1 MNKLWTWFTVVGGL
15 DTQIFLCHFILLCF
29 CLLSFSMTGFH
40 NFDEKYYSNFSLTN
54 SYLWGTASAIFVF
67 WSFGLFGKF
76 SGRAGF
82 CIFSNFCIFVFR
94 FVGHC
99 RGRTGF
105 WDVCNFYI
113 FVFRSVW
120 EIAVRERGFAT
131 LYFCFSVCLGNCRGR
146 AGCGGSR
153 ETDTGSS
160 TRLFLCRGPVCKKY
174 RSRLYLSDIS
184 YKNIVCNCN
193 LNWKLYNV

>member
-1 MNKLWTWFTVVGGL
+1 MNKLRTWFTVVGGL

-99 RGRTGF
+99 RGRAGF
-105 WDVCNFYI
+105 CNFCI
-113 FVFRSVW
+113 FVFWFVW
-120 EIAVRERGFAT
+120 EIAVRGPVSKL
-131 LYFCFSVCLGNCRGR
+131 LYFFSGLFGKLSWE
-146 AGCGGSR
+146 GGVRRFSR
-153 ETDTGSS
+153 
-160 TRLFLCRGPVCKKY
+160 
-174 RSRLYLSDIS
+174 
-184 YKNIVCNCN
+184 
-193 LNWKLYNV
+193 NWHWLLHPSLPLQRPSVQKI